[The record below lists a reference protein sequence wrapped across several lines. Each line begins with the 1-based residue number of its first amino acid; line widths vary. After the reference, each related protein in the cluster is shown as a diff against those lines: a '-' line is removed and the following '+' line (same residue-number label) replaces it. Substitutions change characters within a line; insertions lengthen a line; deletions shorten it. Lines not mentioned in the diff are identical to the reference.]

1 MILLI
6 QELQEKY
13 DLLDENLNSI
23 MILLIHHIADCII
36 MRYDQFKF
44 HYDSINSEIS
54 VVLYH
59 LYMDLNSIMILL
71 IRKYTKNL

>member
-23 MILLIHHIADCII
+23 MILLILGVNII
-36 MRYDQFKF
+36 PPAYSSFKF
-44 HYDSINSEIS
+44 HYDSINSSEMS
-54 VVLYH
+54 
-59 LYMDLNSIMILL
+59 
-71 IRKYTKNL
+71 